1 MRVLLIE
8 DEPQM
13 ANLIEL
19 TLASEGIVCDI
30 VSVGADGLKIG
41 KLYKYDLIILDVMLP
56 DISGFEVLLRLRA
69 VKVKTPILILSS
81 LTNTD
86 QKITGFSSGAD
97 DYLTKPFVREELI
110 ARIKA
115 IVRRSKGHSESVF
128 RFDKVS
134 VNLDTRSV
142 EVSGHKVHL
151 TNKEYAIL
159 ELLILRRGTILTKE
173 MFLNHL
179 YSNIEPPEIK
189 IIDVFVC
196 KLRKKLG
203 DHADGKDYIDTVW
216 GRGYMLKEYD
226 DIKNSLPELKPA
238 S

>member
-8 DEPQM
+8 GEPEM

-19 TLASEGIVCDI
+19 TLASEGIVCDKA
-30 VSVGADGLKIG
+30 SVGVEGLRLG
-41 KLYKYDLIILDVMLP
+41 KVGGYDLVILDLMLP
-56 DISGFEVLLRLRA
+56 DINGFEILLRLRA
-69 VKVKTPILILSS
+69 AKIKTPILILSS
-81 LTNTD
+81 LTDTY
-86 QKITGFSSGAD
+86 QKITDFSSGAD

-115 IVRRSKGHSESVF
+115 IVRRSKGHAASVF

-134 VNLDTRSV
+134 INLDTRSV
-142 EVSGHKVHL
+142 EVDGKKVHL

-179 YSNIEPPEIK
+179 YSSVDEPEMK
-189 IIDVFVC
+189 IIDVFIC
-196 KLRKKLG
+196 KLRKKLSDAAG
-203 DHADGKDYIDTVW
+203 GRDYIDTVW

-226 DIKNSLPELKPA
+226 ELQQKEILA
-238 S
+238 QGA